1 MPLPDDLGRII
12 EELILKYNGVDDSPN
27 GKVEGIIYH
36 TAGKR
41 FVLGY
46 DMNKPVE
53 IAGVRMT
60 TQQA

>member
-1 MPLPDDLGRII
+1 MKYSGADDAP
-12 EELILKYNGVDDSPN
+12 K
-27 GKVEGIIYH
+27 GKVEGIIYC

-41 FVLGY
+41 FVLSY

-60 TQQA
+60 TEQA